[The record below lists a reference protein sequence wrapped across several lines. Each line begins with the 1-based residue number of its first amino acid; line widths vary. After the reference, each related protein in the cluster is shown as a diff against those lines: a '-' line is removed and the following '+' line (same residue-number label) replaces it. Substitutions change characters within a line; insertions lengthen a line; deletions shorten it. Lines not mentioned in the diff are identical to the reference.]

1 MFINQFPY
9 IDSHELNLDWIIKTV
24 KNLAASMKD
33 FEAANS
39 VSYEGIWNI
48 THQYTAWS
56 VVLDAETGYLM
67 ISKVPVPTGIAITN
81 TDYWILV
88 SPFKIDINFSN
99 TSYNAIANK
108 TVKDKFDSIDADIV
122 DLNAADTALSERITT
137 NSDNIASEITNR
149 TNADTALSGRINN
162 NAAAI
167 TAEEAARLSADGVL
181 SSRIDNIVALPEGST
196 QGDAELMDIRVGE
209 DGITYASA
217 GDAVRAQVARI
228 GNISMDEAF
237 AIGNI
242 DISTSGWNYIGNDK
256 RVCTK
261 KGITFHL
268 VPGDKVGL
276 TSYSDAR
283 YYFGYRL
290 SDNTYKTSGGWKTAD
305 FTILEE
311 GDYVFLIA
319 NSVDTVQSD
328 NSLADLFFGYHAI
341 SFDYIESNTEKISKL
356 EKIRV
361 KENSGYLGSNGAY
374 TPATTNAEVYTDLI
388 DCEYNQV
395 FMVESIAT
403 EAKTTWIAV
412 CMYDEALN
420 FLSRSVLNN
429 GTFVY
434 ARDFFTVSNSSAK
447 YVVFTYRTF
456 NDPDFITN
464 IYSEYNEKS
473 KTQLLCDVNNAA
485 KTIDSPIRS
494 VNHRGYFS
502 APENTL
508 PAYKLSKLRG
518 FNAVECDINFTSDG
532 VPVLLHDDTINRTGR
547 NADGTTIGS
556 TVYISSITYEQ
567 SQDYDFGIYK
577 GAEYAGTKLPKFED
591 FIKLCKKISLH
602 PYIEIKSSAGY
613 TEAMVTGLVDIVKR
627 NGMSGHV
634 TWISFSETYL
644 GYIKDYDPNA
654 RLGYVVNTVSSTEI
668 EFADALRTDTNE
680 VFMDC
685 NYEYVDSTV
694 VNLCI
699 TNDYPL
705 EIWTINSVSDILA
718 FDPYVSGYTSD
729 KVVASDTF
737 YLNNI

>member
-9 IDSHELNLDWIIKTV
+9 SDFHEMNLDWIIK
-24 KNLAASMKD
+24 KMKEIAASMND

-48 THQYTAWS
+48 THQYTPWS

-67 ISKVPVPTGIAITN
+67 ISKVPVPAGIAITN
-81 TDYWILV
+81 TNYWILV
-88 SPFKIDINFSN
+88 SPFKIDIDFSN

-108 TVKDKFDSIDADIV
+108 TVKDKFDYIDADIV
-122 DLNAADTALSERITT
+122 DLNATDTALSERITT
-137 NSDNIASEITNR
+137 NADNIAAEITNR

-167 TAEEAARLSADGVL
+167 TAEEAARLSADSVIN
-181 SSRIDNIVALPEGST
+181 SRIDNIVALPEGST

-209 DGITYASA
+209 DGITYSSA
-217 GDAVRAQVARI
+217 GDAVRAQVSRI
-228 GNISMDEAF
+228 GNISMSDAF

-261 KGITFHL
+261 KGVTFHL

-276 TSYSDAR
+276 TSYSNAR

-290 SDNTYKTSGGWKTAD
+290 SDNTYKTSEGWKTAD

-311 GDYVFLIA
+311 GDYVFLIG
-319 NSVDTVQSD
+319 NTVDTVQSD
-328 NSLADLFFGYHAI
+328 NSLANLFFGYHAI
-341 SFDYIESNTEKISKL
+341 SFDYIESNNKKISKL

-361 KENSGYLGSNGAY
+361 VEHPGYIGSSGQY
-374 TPATTNAEVYTDLI
+374 TPPTTNAEVYTDLI

-395 FMVESIAT
+395 FMVESVAD
-403 EAKTTWIAV
+403 ELKTTWVAV
-412 CMYDEALN
+412 SMYDAAMN
-420 FLSRSVLNN
+420 FLSRTVINN
-429 GTFVY
+429 GSFVY
-434 ARDFFTVSNSSAK
+434 ARDFFTVNNSNAK
-447 YVVFTYRTF
+447 YVSFTYRTF
-456 NDPDFITN
+456 GDPDFVTN

-485 KTIDSPIRS
+485 KTFDSSIRS

-556 TVYISSITYEQ
+556 TIYISSITYEQ

-577 GAEYAGTKLPKFED
+577 GSEYAGTKLPKFED

-644 GYIKDYDPNA
+644 GYIKDYDPDA
-654 RLGYVVNTVSSTEI
+654 RLGYVVNTVSSIEI

-699 TNDYPL
+699 ANDYPL
-705 EIWTINSVSDILA
+705 EIWTINSVNDILA
-718 FDPYVSGYTSD
+718 FDPYISGFTSD
-729 KVVASDTF
+729 RIVAADAF